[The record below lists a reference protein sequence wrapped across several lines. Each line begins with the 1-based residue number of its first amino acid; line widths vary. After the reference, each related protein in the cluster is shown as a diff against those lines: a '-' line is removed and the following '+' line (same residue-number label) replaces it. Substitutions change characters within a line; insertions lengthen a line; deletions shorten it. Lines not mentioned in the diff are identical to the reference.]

1 MTSAP
6 LKVTRPPGAPH
17 LRTNMAA
24 TSPGNGSTV
33 QRNAWPM
40 VRRISQPTS
49 VSTLRRP
56 GIYSY
61 GMISFKLTHFLNS
74 YGGGTCHDNTVEKYF
89 YPKHFNSHYATSLK
103 ETQGY
108 NTKLFIVSTEQE
120 CAKASLKDEGRNAFY
135 FLSPTFCYL
144 VNIRNEPMKNTV
156 GWVAWAS
163 SVLGE
168 GSEYPCHPS
177 NAINKWVS
185 CLAQL

>member
-1 MTSAP
+1 
-6 LKVTRPPGAPH
+6 
-17 LRTNMAA
+17 
-24 TSPGNGSTV
+24 
-33 QRNAWPM
+33 
-40 VRRISQPTS
+40 
-49 VSTLRRP
+49 
-56 GIYSY
+56 
-61 GMISFKLTHFLNS
+61 MISFKLTHFLNS